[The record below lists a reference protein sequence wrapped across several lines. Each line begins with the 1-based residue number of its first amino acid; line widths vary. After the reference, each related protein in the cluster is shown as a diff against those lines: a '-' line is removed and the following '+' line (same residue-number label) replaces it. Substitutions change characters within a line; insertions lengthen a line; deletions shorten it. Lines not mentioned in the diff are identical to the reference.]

1 MSEAFERTEGGD
13 LDDRLLTS
21 LEAGRDVGG
30 QLAAFPDWP
39 NQDRSAALIVY
50 EDEDYAVM
58 DLRVDS
64 HETGIAE
71 LRRLWAEYRPYI
83 PWYYQLRVKD
93 PEKAPSHQEFFEQQ
107 RALASESE
115 AAG

>member
-1 MSEAFERTEGGD
+1 
-13 LDDRLLTS
+13 
-21 LEAGRDVGG
+21 
-30 QLAAFPDWP
+30 
-39 NQDRSAALIVY
+39 
-50 EDEDYAVM
+50 M

-83 PWYYQLRVKD
+83 PWYYQVRVKY

-107 RALASESE
+107 RALSRKSPLPT
-115 AAG
+115 AGEG